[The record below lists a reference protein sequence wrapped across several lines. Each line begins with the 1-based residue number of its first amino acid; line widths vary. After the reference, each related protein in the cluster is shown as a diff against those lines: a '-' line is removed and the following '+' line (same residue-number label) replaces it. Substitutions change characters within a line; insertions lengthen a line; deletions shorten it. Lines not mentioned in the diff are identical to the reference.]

1 LRAEPEAGMILAKQY
16 LQFRREARKFAR
28 EVVEPRAT
36 EHDLS
41 GEFVKENVQALAER
55 GWLGIPWPKE
65 LGGMGLDYQSYAIA
79 VEQVSRVC
87 ASTGLTLAAHISLGT
102 YPIYKFGTTEQKEKY
117 IPRLAR
123 GVYLGSFGLTEPN
136 AGSDAAGIETTAR
149 KTEKGYVI
157 NGSKRFITSA
167 SYAGTVIV
175 AASLDRKLGRKGITC
190 FIVET
195 KTPGFK
201 VASHENKLGLRG
213 SDTVELAFEDMVV
226 PFDCVLGKEFDGY
239 RIFMET
245 LDGGRISVGAFCLG
259 MAQCAL
265 DTMIGW
271 FRDRKMTQLE
281 SKALSDVAMQVEA
294 ARLLVYNAA
303 QIKDSGVRVDKECA
317 FAKLFASEVA
327 VWANSVAIDTIGP
340 AALTDELPVARTW
353 RDAKLGEIGEGTSE
367 VMRMIIAKEILKETK
382 ETC

>member
-1 LRAEPEAGMILAKQY
+1 MILAEQY
-16 LQFRREARKFAR
+16 QRFRREARVFCR
-28 EVVEPRAT
+28 EVIEPRAT
-36 EHDLS
+36 QHDLS
-41 GEFVKENVQALAER
+41 GEFVKENVQALTER

-65 LGGMGLDYQSYAIA
+65 LGGMGLDYQSYVMA
-79 VEQVSRVC
+79 VEEVSRVC
-87 ASTGLTLAAHISLGT
+87 ASTGLTLAAHTSLGT

-123 GVYLGSFGLTEPN
+123 GVYLGAFGLTEPN
-136 AGSDAAGIETTAR
+136 AGSDAVGIESKAA
-149 KTEKGYVI
+149 KTEDGYVI

-201 VASHENKLGLRG
+201 VASVEHKLGLKG
-213 SDTVELAFEDMVV
+213 SDTAELVFENMLV
-226 PFDCVLGKEFDGY
+226 PADSVLGREYDGY

-245 LDGGRISVGAFCLG
+245 LDGGRISIGAFCLG

-265 DTMIGW
+265 DTMIAW
-271 FRDRKMTQLE
+271 FKDREMTQLE
-281 SKALSDVAMQVEA
+281 SKALADVAVQVEA

-303 QIKDSGVRVDKECA
+303 QIKDTGVRVDKECA

-327 VWANSVAIDTIGP
+327 MWACGTAIDAIGP
-340 AALTDELPVARTW
+340 LAITDDMPVARAY

-367 VMRMIIAKEILKETK
+367 VMRMIIAKDVIKEAK
-382 ETC
+382 EAC

>member
-1 LRAEPEAGMILAKQY
+1 MMLSEQHLK
-16 LQFRREARKFAR
+16 FRSEARKFAR
-28 EVVEPRAT
+28 EVIEPRAT
-36 EHDLS
+36 QHDLS

-79 VEQVSRVC
+79 VEEVSRVC
-87 ASTGLTLAAHISLGT
+87 ASTGLTLAAHTSLGT
-102 YPIYKFGTTEQKEKY
+102 YPIYKFGTDEQKKKY

-123 GVYLGSFGLTEPN
+123 GDYLGAFGLTEPN
-136 AGSDAAGIETTAR
+136 AGSDAAGIESTAN
-149 KTEKGYVI
+149 KTETGYVI

-201 VASHENKLGLRG
+201 VASVEHKLGLKG
-213 SDTVELAFEDMVV
+213 SDTVELAFEDMLV
-226 PFDCVLGKEFDGY
+226 PLDSVLGKEFDGY

-265 DTMIGW
+265 DTMLAW
-271 FRDRKMTQLE
+271 FKDREMTQLE
-281 SKALSDVAMQVEA
+281 SKALSDVAVQVEA
-294 ARLLVYNAA
+294 ARLMVYNAA
-303 QIKDSGVRVDKECA
+303 QIKDSDVRVDKECA
-317 FAKLFASEVA
+317 FAKLFASETA
-327 VWANSVAIDTIGP
+327 VWACGVAIDAIGP
-340 AALTDELPVARTW
+340 LAITDKLPVARAL

-367 VMRMIIAKEILKETK
+367 VMRMIIAKEILKEAK

>member
-1 LRAEPEAGMILAKQY
+1 MILAEQY
-16 LQFRREARKFAR
+16 LRFRRDARAFCR
-28 EVVEPRAT
+28 EVIEPRAT
-36 EHDLS
+36 RYDLS
-41 GEFVKENVQALAER
+41 GEFVKENVQALTER

-65 LGGMGLDYQSYAIA
+65 LGGMGLDYQSYVIA
-79 VEQVSRVC
+79 VEEVSRVC
-87 ASTGLTLAAHISLGT
+87 ASTGLTMAAHTSLGT

-123 GVYLGSFGLTEPN
+123 GVYLGVFGLTEPN
-136 AGSDAAGIETTAR
+136 AGSDAAGIESTAR
-149 KTEKGYVI
+149 KTDQGYVI

-167 SYAGTVIV
+167 SYAGTIIV

-201 VASHENKLGLRG
+201 VASVERKLGLKG
-213 SDTVELAFEDMVV
+213 SDTAELVFEDMLV
-226 PFDCVLGKEFDGY
+226 PFDSVLGKEYDGY

-245 LDGGRISVGAFCLG
+245 LDGGRISIGAFCLG

-265 DTMIGW
+265 DTMITW
-271 FRDRKMTQLE
+271 FKDRELTQLQ
-281 SKALSDVAMQVEA
+281 SKALADVAVQVEA

-303 QIKDSGVRVDKECA
+303 QIKDTGVRVDKECA

-327 VWANSVAIDTIGP
+327 VWACGVAIDAIGP
-340 AALTDELPVARTW
+340 LAITDDMPVARAY

-367 VMRMIIAKEILKETK
+367 VMRMIIAKDVIKEAK
-382 ETC
+382 ESC

>member
-1 LRAEPEAGMILAKQY
+1 MILSDQHLK
-16 LQFRREARKFAR
+16 FRKEARKFAR
-28 EVVEPRAT
+28 EVVEPHAT
-36 EHDLS
+36 MHDLT

-55 GWLGIPWPKE
+55 GWLGMLWPRE

-79 VEQVSRVC
+79 VEEVSRVC
-87 ASTGLTLAAHISLGT
+87 ASTGITLAAHTSLGT
-102 YPIYKFGTTEQKEKY
+102 YPIYKFGTQEQKEKY

-123 GVYLGSFGLTEPN
+123 GSYLGAFGLTEPN
-136 AGSDAAGIETTAR
+136 AGSDAAGIETTAK

-195 KTPGFK
+195 ATPGFK
-201 VASHENKLGLRG
+201 VASVEHKLGLKG
-213 SDTVELAFEDMVV
+213 SDTVELVFEDMLV
-226 PFDCVLGKEFDGY
+226 PLDSVLGKEFDGY

-245 LDGGRISVGAFCLG
+245 LDGGRISIGALCLG

-265 DTMIGW
+265 DTMIAW
-271 FRDRKMTQLE
+271 FKDREMSQLE
-281 SKALSDVAMQVEA
+281 SKALSDVATQVEA
-294 ARLLVYNAA
+294 ARLMVYNAA

-317 FAKLFASEVA
+317 FAKLFAAETA
-327 VWANSVAIDTIGP
+327 VWATGVAIDAIGP
-340 AALTDELPVARTW
+340 LAITDDMPVARTW

-367 VMRMIIAKEILKETK
+367 VMRMIIAKEVIKEAK
-382 ETC
+382 EAC

>member
-1 LRAEPEAGMILAKQY
+1 MILPDQY
-16 LQFRREARKFAR
+16 VRFKRDARAFCR
-28 EVVEPRAT
+28 EVIEPRAT
-36 EHDLS
+36 GYDLS

-79 VEQVSRVC
+79 VEEVSRVC
-87 ASTGLTLAAHISLGT
+87 ASTGLTLAAHTSLGT

-136 AGSDAAGIETTAR
+136 AGSDAAAVETTAM
-149 KTEKGYVI
+149 KTDKGYVL
-157 NGSKRFITSA
+157 NGTKRFITSA
-167 SYAGTVIV
+167 GHAGTVIV
-175 AASLDRKLGRKGITC
+175 AASLDRKLGRKGVTC
-190 FIVET
+190 FIAETQLAGFSVPKVE
-195 KTPGFK
+195 
-201 VASHENKLGLRG
+201 HKLGLKG
-213 SDTVELAFEDMVV
+213 SETDELLFEDMLV
-226 PFDCVLGKEFDGY
+226 PFDSVLGKEYDGY

-245 LDGGRISVGAFCLG
+245 LDGGRISIGAFCLG

-265 DTMIGW
+265 DTMIAW
-271 FRDRKMTQLE
+271 FKDRKMTQLE
-281 SKALSDVAMQVEA
+281 SKALADVAVQVEA

-303 QIKDSGVRVDKECA
+303 QIKDTGVRVDKECA

-327 VWANSVAIDTIGP
+327 VWACGVAIDAIGP
-340 AALTDELPVARTW
+340 LGITDDMPVARAY

-367 VMRMIIAKEILKETK
+367 VMRMIIAKDVLKEAE

>member
-1 LRAEPEAGMILAKQY
+1 MMLSERHLR
-16 LQFRREARKFAR
+16 FRSEARKFAR
-28 EVVEPRAT
+28 EAIEPRAG

-41 GEFVKENVQALAER
+41 GEFVKENVQALIEH
-55 GWLGIPWPKE
+55 GWMGLPWPKE
-65 LGGMGLDYQSYAIA
+65 LGGAGLDYQSYAIA
-79 VEQVSRVC
+79 VEEVSRVC
-87 ASTGLTLAAHISLGT
+87 ASTGITLAAHTSLGT
-102 YPIYKFGTTEQKEKY
+102 YPIYKFGTPEQKQKY
-117 IPRLAR
+117 IPPLAR
-123 GVYLGSFGLTEPN
+123 GEYLGSFGLTEPN
-136 AGSDAAGIETTAR
+136 AGSDAAGVESTAQ
-149 KTEKGYVI
+149 KTEAGYVI

-175 AASLDRKLGRKGITC
+175 AASLDRKLGRKGVTC
-190 FIVET
+190 FIAET

-213 SDTVELAFEDMVV
+213 SDTVELAFDDMLV
-226 PFDCVLGKEFDGY
+226 PFDSVLGQEYDGY

-245 LDGGRISVGAFCLG
+245 LDGGRISIGAFCLG

-271 FRDRKMTQLE
+271 FRDRKLSQLQ
-281 SKALSDVAMQVEA
+281 SQALSDVAMQVEA

-327 VWANSVAIDTIGP
+327 VWANSVAIDAIGP

-367 VMRMIIAKEILKETK
+367 VMRMIIAKEILKEAK

>member
-1 LRAEPEAGMILAKQY
+1 MLSEQHLK
-16 LQFRREARKFAR
+16 FRSEARKFAR
-28 EVVEPRAT
+28 EVIEPRAT
-36 EHDLS
+36 QHDLS

-79 VEQVSRVC
+79 VEEVSRVC
-87 ASTGLTLAAHISLGT
+87 ASTGLTLAAHTSLGT
-102 YPIYKFGTTEQKEKY
+102 YPIYKFGTDEQKKKY

-123 GVYLGSFGLTEPN
+123 GDYLGAFGLTEPN
-136 AGSDAAGIETTAR
+136 AGSDAAGIESTAN
-149 KTEKGYVI
+149 KTETGYVI

-201 VASHENKLGLRG
+201 VASVEHKLGLKG
-213 SDTVELAFEDMVV
+213 SDTVELAFEDMLV
-226 PFDCVLGKEFDGY
+226 PLDSVLGKEFDGY

-265 DTMIGW
+265 DTMLAW
-271 FRDRKMTQLE
+271 FKDREMTQLE
-281 SKALSDVAMQVEA
+281 SKALSDVAVQVEA
-294 ARLLVYNAA
+294 ARLMVYNAA

-317 FAKLFASEVA
+317 FAKLFASETA
-327 VWANSVAIDTIGP
+327 VWACGVAIDAIGP
-340 AALTDELPVARTW
+340 LAITDKLPVARAL

-367 VMRMIIAKEILKETK
+367 VMRMIIAKEILKEAK

>member
-1 LRAEPEAGMILAKQY
+1 MMLSEQHLK
-16 LQFRREARKFAR
+16 FRSEARKFAR
-28 EVVEPRAT
+28 EVIEPRAT
-36 EHDLS
+36 QHDLS

-79 VEQVSRVC
+79 VEEVSRVC
-87 ASTGLTLAAHISLGT
+87 ASTGLTLAAHTSLGT
-102 YPIYKFGTTEQKEKY
+102 YPIYKFGTDEQKKKY

-123 GVYLGSFGLTEPN
+123 GDYLGAFGLTEPN
-136 AGSDAAGIETTAR
+136 AGSDAAGIESTAN
-149 KTEKGYVI
+149 KTETGYVI

-201 VASHENKLGLRG
+201 VASVEHKLGLKG
-213 SDTVELAFEDMVV
+213 SDTVELAFEDMLV
-226 PFDCVLGKEFDGY
+226 PLDSVLGKEFDGY

-265 DTMIGW
+265 DTMLAW
-271 FRDRKMTQLE
+271 FKDREMTQLE
-281 SKALSDVAMQVEA
+281 SKALSDVAVQVEA
-294 ARLLVYNAA
+294 ARLMVYNAA

-317 FAKLFASEVA
+317 FAKLFASETA
-327 VWANSVAIDTIGP
+327 VWACGVAIDAIGP
-340 AALTDELPVARTW
+340 LAITDKLPVARAL

-367 VMRMIIAKEILKETK
+367 VMRMIIAKEILKEAK